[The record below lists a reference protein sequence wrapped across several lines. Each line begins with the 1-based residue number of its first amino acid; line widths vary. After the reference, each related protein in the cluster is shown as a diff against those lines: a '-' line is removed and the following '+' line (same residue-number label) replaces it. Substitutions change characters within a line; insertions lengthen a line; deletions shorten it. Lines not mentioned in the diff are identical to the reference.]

1 MHESDWQEDLINDIF
16 SNNETAR
23 TLLPPEV
30 GGTQKLSLRECC
42 KKNSCT
48 GNVKV
53 TDVSIYGSNLY

>member
-1 MHESDWQEDLINDIF
+1 MHESDWQDGLINDNF

-30 GGTQKLSLRECC
+30 GSTQKLSLRECY
-42 KKNSCT
+42 KKNSCI